1 MNASPIKI
9 KVATDAITGQKLCP
23 YCWELNTKLVRLHSY
38 KRNGYI
44 AHAYRCSS
52 CGHIVWGKESLVK
65 EEAADA
71 ED

>member
-9 KVATDAITGQKLCP
+9 KFATDAVTKQKLCP
-23 YCWELNTKLVRLHSY
+23 YCLESNTKLVRLHGY
-38 KRNGYI
+38 KKNSYI

-52 CGHIVWGKESLVK
+52 CGHIVWGKESI
-65 EEAADA
+65 EEAANA